1 MVTSPEKH
9 HRVRENV
16 NPSQDPILAGTA
28 PRVSKSRTFT
38 RRPRKSLEVAEAM
51 MPQAPP
57 RKMNRKRGPK
67 QVWMP
72 VKVQVVGEGDTEGLG
87 KRQRTASVFERI
99 EIPNEVQDGNQNSSV
114 FSRLE
119 EPMGAENSVRV
130 TSVFNRLENSLAVPE
145 TQGRRSQ

>member
-1 MVTSPEKH
+1 
-9 HRVRENV
+9 
-16 NPSQDPILAGTA
+16 
-28 PRVSKSRTFT
+28 
-38 RRPRKSLEVAEAM
+38 
-51 MPQAPP
+51 
-57 RKMNRKRGPK
+57 
-67 QVWMP
+67 
-72 VKVQVVGEGDTEGLG
+72 VQVIGDGDSEGLG